1 MVDCRSINLYNVI
14 YRIIAKTI
22 ANRLKEILYLV
33 ISHTQSAFI
42 PSRLITDNIIIG
54 YECLH
59 KIRLSKSKKG
69 GLITLKLDV
78 NKTYVRV
85 EWNF

>member
-1 MVDCRSINLYNVI
+1 MLH
-14 YRIIAKTI
+14 
-22 ANRLKEILYLV
+22 LV

-59 KIRLSKSKKG
+59 KIRLSKSKKRG
-69 GLITLKLDV
+69 WVALKLDV
-78 NKTYVRV
+78 NKAYDRIKWRFLKQAM
-85 EWNF
+85 ELLEFSSN